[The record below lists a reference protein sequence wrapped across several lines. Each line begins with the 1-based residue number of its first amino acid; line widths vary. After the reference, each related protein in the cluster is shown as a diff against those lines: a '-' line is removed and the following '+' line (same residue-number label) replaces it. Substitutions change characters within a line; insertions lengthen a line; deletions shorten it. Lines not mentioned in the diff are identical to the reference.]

1 MRSIEDAFTAYPDHI
16 WRENAFPCVPTTRPD
31 YTSHHLMKELRDI
44 GIYVKT
50 QMSELHRRMA
60 ALEMLI
66 KERGE
71 SA

>member
-1 MRSIEDAFTAYPDHI
+1 
-16 WRENAFPCVPTTRPD
+16 
-31 YTSHHLMKELRDI
+31 MKELRDI
-44 GIYVKT
+44 DIYVKT